1 MMPRDAQLDS
11 RTFFTKLRR
20 TGPQPNA
27 ALSVE
32 SRSFHIQRRSL
43 MNKAKPVPKGFHTVT
58 PYITAQ
64 HADKVIAFMQQAFGA
79 EFDHEPMKRPD
90 GSLMHATLRI
100 GDSMVMIAQATEP
113 AHAMPASLYLYLPN
127 VDAAYQLAIKAGAA
141 SVMEP
146 ADQFYGDRCGGVK
159 DSAGNQWFLATH
171 IEDVQVAELKR
182 RAAEFFKKQGK
193 AA

>member
-1 MMPRDAQLDS
+1 
-11 RTFFTKLRR
+11 
-20 TGPQPNA
+20 
-27 ALSVE
+27 
-32 SRSFHIQRRSL
+32 

-90 GSLMHATLRI
+90 GSLMHATLRV
-100 GDSMVMIAQATEP
+100 GDSMVMVAQATEP

-127 VDAAYQLAIKAGAA
+127 VDAAYQLAIKAGAT

-171 IEDVQVAELKR
+171 IEDVQIPELKR

>member
-1 MMPRDAQLDS
+1 
-11 RTFFTKLRR
+11 
-20 TGPQPNA
+20 
-27 ALSVE
+27 
-32 SRSFHIQRRSL
+32 

-100 GDSMVMIAQATEP
+100 GDSMVMIAQATES

-127 VDAAYQLAIKAGAA
+127 VDATYQLAIKAGAT

-171 IEDVQVAELKR
+171 IEDVQVGELKR

>member
-11 RTFFTKLRR
+11 RTFFTKSPR

-27 ALSVE
+27 AVCVE
-32 SRSFHIQRRSL
+32 SRSFHI
-43 MNKAKPVPKGFHTVT
+43 
-58 PYITAQ
+58 
-64 HADKVIAFMQQAFGA
+64 
-79 EFDHEPMKRPD
+79 
-90 GSLMHATLRI
+90 HATLRI

-127 VDAAYQLAIKAGAA
+127 VDATYQLAIKAGAT

-171 IEDVQVAELKR
+171 IEDVQVGELKR
-182 RAAEFFKKQGK
+182 RAAEFFRKQGN

>member
-1 MMPRDAQLDS
+1 MYA
-11 RTFFTKLRR
+11 
-20 TGPQPNA
+20 
-27 ALSVE
+27 
-32 SRSFHIQRRSL
+32 
-43 MNKAKPVPKGFHTVT
+43 AKPVPKGFHTVT

-64 HADKVIAFMQQAFGA
+64 GADKVIAFMQQAFGA

-90 GSLMHATLRI
+90 GSLMHATLKI
-100 GDSMVMIAQATEP
+100 GDSMVMIAEAPEP
-113 AHAMPASLYLYLPN
+113 AKAMPASLYLYLPN
-127 VDAAYQLAIKAGAA
+127 VDAAYQRAIKAGAT

-159 DSAGNQWFLATH
+159 DPAGNQWFLATH

-182 RAAEFFKKQGK
+182 RADEFFKKQGK

>member
-11 RTFFTKLRR
+11 RTFFTKLPR

-27 ALSVE
+27 ALCVE

-90 GSLMHATLRI
+90 GSLMHATLRV
-100 GDSMVMIAQATEP
+100 GDSMVMVAQA
-113 AHAMPASLYLYLPN
+113 
-127 VDAAYQLAIKAGAA
+127 
-141 SVMEP
+141 MEP

-171 IEDVQVAELKR
+171 IEDVQIPELKR

-193 AA
+193 RHSKKHC